1 MTELCSICREN
12 MDDNKQH
19 YMLRCNHRFHTECI
33 IDSLRTNNECPV
45 CRDTGGYKHFSCS
58 VNLDNYHENNQ
69 EFIVKKK
76 ICKSKIDDINNIIK
90 LMNDLSESN
99 LDIKKIRNEIKAQVK
114 IFKKNTNNLYRN
126 IKSFENKLDKKHKDE
141 IKEYLVYITST
152 DDFQKGIV
160 SKNAYK
166 EKIIE
171 LHKVINKQILD
182 MGIPSTALDSLKYN
196 TSIKTQYEKYND
208 IYIDEYYN
216 DIYNIISKSIK
227 KVNNNSTIII

>member
-1 MTELCSICREN
+1 
-12 MDDNKQH
+12 
-19 YMLRCNHRFHTECI
+19 
-33 IDSLRTNNECPV
+33 
-45 CRDTGGYKHFSCS
+45 
-58 VNLDNYHENNQ
+58 LDNYHENNQ